1 MEEAFITGATGF
13 IGTSLL
19 KTLIK
24 ETNLSSFKL
33 LVRDKEKAAENL
45 LELVKLTENFGKK
58 IEFLKGDITLVNLG
72 LTSDEL
78 SSLKDTTEVY
88 HLASNISLSNEE
100 KDKEAIFN
108 VNINGTK
115 NILEIFKDSKNLNN
129 FYFFSSA
136 FCCGKTK
143 ELIKEAWL
151 QKPNS
156 FRNHYEESKWESE
169 NLVKDY
175 TRLFNMPIIVL
186 RPSIVAISSKNDFS
200 KVKNQTFYYY
210 SRTLRKAA
218 KMPNLLNPIRLIGK
232 STSISNIIT
241 LDNLIKI
248 LLEIRKQ
255 KEKRIIYNLVNP
267 SNLSTNLFVKQIQK
281 ILDFEQGFIFLEEL
295 DYNTL
300 SEAERFVYDRTK
312 AYFEYNLDDNSHWDY
327 SNTKEIRGKLNIKEL
342 DNAWIK
348 EHIKEFFSFLEN
360 ERQ

>member
-19 KTLIK
+19 KALIK

-45 LELVKLTENFGKK
+45 SEIIKIAEGLGKK
-58 IEFLKGDITLVNLG
+58 IALLKGDITLLNLG
-72 LTSDEL
+72 LTSNEL

-100 KDKEAIFN
+100 KDKEAIFK

-115 NILEIFKDSKNLNN
+115 NILDIFKDSKNLNN

-143 ELIKEAWL
+143 ELVKEDWL
-151 QKPNS
+151 QKPDN
-156 FRNHYEESKWESE
+156 FRNFYEESKWLTESLIKE
-169 NLVKDY
+169 YIEKNS
-175 TRLFNMPIIVL
+175 MPIIIL
-186 RPSIVAISSKNDFS
+186 RLSIVAISSKNEFS
-200 KVKNQTFYYY
+200 KVRNQTFYFY
-210 SRTLRKAA
+210 SRILRKAA
-218 KMPNLLNPIRLIGK
+218 KMQNVLNPIRLIGK
-232 STSISNIIT
+232 STAISNIIT
-241 LDNLIKI
+241 LEDLIKI
-248 LLEIRKQ
+248 LLEIKKQ
-255 KEKRIIYNLVNP
+255 KEKKIIYNLVNP
-267 SNLSTNLFVKQIQK
+267 SNLSTNSFVKEIQE
-281 ILDFEQGFIFLEEL
+281 ILDFKPGFIFLEEL

-300 SEAERFVYDRTK
+300 SEAEKFVYDRTK

-327 SNTKEIRGKLNIKEL
+327 SNTREIRGKLNIKEL